1 MKIDLKE
8 IPVRELVA
16 DYEDHEEAGVR
27 GYGGKLDI
35 RPPYQREFIYGAKE
49 RQAVIETVTQD
60 FPLNVMY
67 WSVRDDGNFEV
78 IDGQQRTISICQYV
92 EGDFSWNGLYF
103 HNLTDDQQEQI
114 LNYKLMVYLCEGTD
128 SERLSWFE
136 TINIAGK
143 ELTQQELRNAVFA
156 GPWLSDAKKYFSKT
170 DCVAYKVGGDLMKG
184 TPIRQDYLETVI
196 AWKCGDKS
204 DAAIR
209 DFMGKNQKKS
219 KANDLW
225 VYFQSV
231 VAWVRATFP
240 VERKREM
247 NGQPWGML
255 YNEYNKADLDP
266 DALEEQVSKLMAD
279 PDVTNKKGIYLYVL
293 NGKEKH
299 LSIRQFDERMRRE
312 AFERQKGKCPDCG
325 ETFAIEE
332 MEADHIKPWHEG
344 GKTEADNCQMLC
356 IEDNR
361 KKGGK

>member
-1 MKIDLKE
+1 MKIELQE
-8 IPVRELVA
+8 IPVRELVSG
-16 DYEDHEEAGVR
+16 YEDHEEAGVR

-35 RPPYQREFIYGAKE
+35 RPPYQREFIYGEKE
-49 RQAVIETVTQD
+49 RQAVIKTVTQN

-67 WSVRDDGNFEV
+67 WSVRDDGDFEV

-92 EGDFSWNGLYF
+92 EGDFSWNDLYF

-114 LNYKLMVYLCEGTD
+114 LNYKLMVYFCQGTD

-143 ELTQQELRNAVFA
+143 ELTKQELRNAVFA

-184 TPIRQDYLETVI
+184 TPIRQEYLETVI
-196 AWKCGDKS
+196 AWKCGEKS

-225 VYFQSV
+225 VYFQNV
-231 VAWVRATFP
+231 VAWVRATFS

-247 NGQPWGML
+247 NGQPWGIL
-255 YNEYNKADLDP
+255 YNEYKDADLDP

-312 AFERQKGKCPDCG
+312 AFERQKGVCPACK

-344 GKTEADNCQMLC
+344 GKTEAANCQMLC
-356 IEDNR
+356 IDDNR
-361 KKGGK
+361 KKGGR

>member
-1 MKIDLKE
+1 MKIELQE
-8 IPVRELVA
+8 IPVRDLVS

-35 RPPYQREFIYGAKE
+35 RPPYQREFIYGEKE
-49 RQAVIETVTQD
+49 RQAVIKTVTQD

-67 WSVRDDGNFEV
+67 WSVRDDGHFEV

-114 LNYKLMVYLCEGTD
+114 LNYKLMVYFCEGTD

-143 ELTQQELRNAVFA
+143 ELTKQELRNAVFA

-184 TPIRQDYLETVI
+184 TPIRQEYLETVI

-204 DAAIR
+204 DASIR

-225 VYFQSV
+225 VYFQNV

-240 VERKREM
+240 VERKKEM
-247 NGQPWGML
+247 KGQPWGIL
-255 YNEYNKADLDP
+255 YNQHKDADLDP
-266 DALEEQVSKLMAD
+266 DALEEQVAKLMAD
-279 PDVTNKKGIYLYVL
+279 PDVTNKKGIYLFVL

-312 AFERQKGKCPDCG
+312 AFERQKGVCPACN
-325 ETFAIEE
+325 ETFTIEE
-332 MEADHIKPWHEG
+332 MQADHIKPWHEG
-344 GKTEADNCQMLC
+344 GKTEAANCQMLC
-356 IEDNR
+356 IDDNR